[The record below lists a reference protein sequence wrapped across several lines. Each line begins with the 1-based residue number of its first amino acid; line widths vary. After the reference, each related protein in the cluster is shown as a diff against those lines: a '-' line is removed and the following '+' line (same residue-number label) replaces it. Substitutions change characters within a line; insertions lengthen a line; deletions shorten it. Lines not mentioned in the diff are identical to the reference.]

1 MPIQEYRKYI
11 EIIVVNEISDT
22 ESTDSNMRRS
32 EREKHPE
39 EILEP
44 TMKGQ
49 IYMKSYKVKNIDKHT
64 KKEPKKIWHETN
76 ENRTHREYIHKM
88 ISQTSDKIEY
98 TSLIAT
104 TMAIMMN

>member
-1 MPIQEYRKYI
+1 MEEDIQNIYYNQVNKEQDVPIQEYRKYI

-22 ESTDSNMRRS
+22 ESTYSNMRRS

-76 ENRTHREYIHKM
+76 ETEH
-88 ISQTSDKIEY
+88 IES
-98 TSLIAT
+98 TFT
-104 TMAIMMN
+104 K